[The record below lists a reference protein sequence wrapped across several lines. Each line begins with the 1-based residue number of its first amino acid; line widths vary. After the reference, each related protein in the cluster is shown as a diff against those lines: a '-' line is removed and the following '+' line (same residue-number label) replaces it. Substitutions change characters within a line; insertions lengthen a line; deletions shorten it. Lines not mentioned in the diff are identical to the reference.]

1 MMFRPQENISFHS
14 KRDGPSRQEKAEKV
28 RCSSGDAPSCVIL
41 TVTLWMR
48 QSYGQ
53 SKKVSSCQESWV
65 RDEEVEYWGYFKI
78 FILIMCVCVCISC
91 GYVHVCTGA
100 LLCAGAHWG
109 QRHGIPLDLDF
120 HQSWATLWVVR
131 TELWSYWRAVS
142 TQNLWA
148 ILPAPH
154 WRIFKDSI
162 WGRNCDYITIHCHTR
177 RLQSTR
183 VDTAGSCG
191 FRKIIGLSFSE
202 HTAHVGMLGA
212 VFA

>member
-1 MMFRPQENISFHS
+1 MMFRPQENIIPQQ
-14 KRDGPSRQEKAEKV
+14 KRRTIKPRESRESEMFF
-28 RCSSGDAPSCVIL
+28 RRRSTLCDS
-41 TVTLWMR
+41 VTLWMR
-48 QSYGQ
+48 QNYGQ

-65 RDEEVEYWGYFKI
+65 RDEEVGHWGYFKI
-78 FILIMCVCVCISC
+78 LILIMCVCVCISC

-162 WGRNCDYITIHCHTR
+162 WGRNCDCIS
-177 RLQSTR
+177 QSIVTHAGYR
-183 VDTAGSCG
+183 AQERTLLGVVDFG
-191 FRKIIGLSFSE
+191 R
-202 HTAHVGMLGA
+202 
-212 VFA
+212 